1 MWQNGLVDLSE
12 YEEHLEDWPAEMAEG
27 ETVNVVVAMP
37 FLDHNPLAATE

>member
-1 MWQNGLVDLSE
+1 MWQKGLVDLSE
-12 YEEHLEDWPAEMAEG
+12 YEEHLEPVEMAEG